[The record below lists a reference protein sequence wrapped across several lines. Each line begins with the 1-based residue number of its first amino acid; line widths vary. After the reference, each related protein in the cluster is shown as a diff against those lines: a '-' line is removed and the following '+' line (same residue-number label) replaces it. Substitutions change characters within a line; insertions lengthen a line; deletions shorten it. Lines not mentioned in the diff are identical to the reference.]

1 MFSSNTSQVA
11 NGSILGVEDVFST
24 YLYTG
29 NGSGQSIKNNI
40 QLGGT
45 PTNGTVLHLTGDTLN
60 DSAPNPCGLINTGSV
75 VVNTT
80 TKKYGTG
87 SLRIPSTTADLS
99 AYSPDLQFGTG
110 DFTIECW
117 VYATTTDNQGVFQL
131 GSDVWGGG
139 SVFVSMYPANQ
150 FQWGWDNSYTGGVG
164 TFSLNTWIHV
174 ALVRQG
180 NTLKFYVNG
189 TQTGSTN
196 TYSGN
201 VASGICK
208 VGYYYASGQSL
219 NGGYIDDLRVS
230 NKAVYTSNFTPPAAA
245 LPIDTLI
252 SGSNYGGLVMSKMRS
267 SAAGTVFIDSAR
279 GITKLLNSTST
290 VAESTTNAIGS
301 FSSTG
306 HSVIGNTSTVN
317 ANGYTYVSWTFRK
330 QPKFFDVVTYT
341 GNGVNTAGGGKTVS
355 HNLGSVPGCI
365 IVKQTD
371 GAGDWKV
378 YHRSNGSSYSMDLNK
393 TAAREV
399 ASIWGGYDPT
409 STDFKVSGT
418 GTNNISGGTYVAYLF
433 AHDTGGFGTAG
444 TDNVISCGSATC
456 SGGIATIN
464 LGYEPQWV
472 LAKVTNTTGD
482 WRMLDNMRGWTNNS
496 GGNQQGLQANTS
508 AAEAS
513 YGWGDT
519 ISPTGFNLYGGASD
533 TFIYIAIRRG
543 PMKTP
548 TSGTSVFLPTT
559 YTGNGSTQ
567 TITTTIRPDFV
578 LLNYI
583 TGGLSETFDRLRGNE
598 LLYTQANAAKDSSN
612 QYISFANNTGFI
624 LPSSVFY
631 TNASASSYTPEAFT
645 RAPSVIDVV
654 CYTGTGSVLN
664 VSHGLTVAP
673 EMMWVKRRD
682 TTGAWSVYHKDVG
695 NTKWANM
702 SATSVPATSS
712 NYWNNTTPTASVF
725 TVGATGDVNASAGT
739 YVAYLFATC
748 PGVSKV
754 GSYTGNGTN
763 QTINCGFSSG
773 ARLIMIKRT
782 DAVGSWYLWDS
793 SRGIVSGNDPYIRL
807 NDGAVSTTTDAVD
820 ADNSGFIVN
829 QESLNLNVNA
839 ATYIFWAVA

>member
-164 TFSLNTWIHV
+164 TFSTNTWIHV

-180 NTLKFYVNG
+180 NNLKFYVNG

-230 NKAVYTSNFTPPAAA
+230 NKAVYTANFTPPASA
-245 LPIDTLI
+245 LSVDTLVA
-252 SGSNYGGLVMSKMRS
+252 GSAYGGMIWHKARN
-267 SAAGTVFIDSAR
+267 AAGYSHAVADTVRGTNKLIYTNETSAQ
-279 GITKLLNSTST
+279 NSPVSLTSF
-290 VAESTTNAIGS
+290 G
-301 FSSTG
+301 STG
-306 HSVIGNTSTVN
+306 FSVNGSGGYIGVSGKNE
-317 ANGYTYVSWTFRK
+317 VSWTFRK
-330 QPKFFDVVTYT
+330 QKKFFDVVTYT

-355 HNLGSVPGCI
+355 HSLDSVPGCI
-365 IVKQTD
+365 IVKQID
-371 GAGDWKV
+371 DVGDWKV

-393 TAAREV
+393 TAVREV

-418 GTNNISGGTYVAYLF
+418 GTNNINGASYVAYLF
-433 AHDTGGFGTAG
+433 AHDAGGFGAAG
-444 TDNVISCGSATC
+444 TDNVISCGSFTTDG
-456 SGGIATIN
+456 SGTATIN
-464 LGYEPQWV
+464 LGYEPQWILV
-472 LAKVTNTTGD
+472 KNTTGTA
-482 WRMLDNMRGWTNNS
+482 DNWGIWDTMRGWQVTAGDRVLYPNQSSAETS
-496 GGNQQGLQANTS
+496 GDSGYPTA
-508 AAEAS
+508 
-513 YGWGDT
+513 
-519 ISPTGFNLYGGASD
+519 TGFYAEGFFYPNANH
-533 TFIYIAIRRG
+533 IYIAIRRG

-548 TSGTSVFLPTT
+548 TSGTQVFTP
-559 YTGNGSTQ
+559 
-567 TITTTIRPDFV
+567 
-578 LLNYI
+578 
-583 TGGLSETFDRLRGNE
+583 RLH
-598 LLYTQANAAKDSSN
+598 
-612 QYISFANNTGFI
+612 
-624 LPSSVFY
+624 
-631 TNASASSYTPEAFT
+631 
-645 RAPSVIDVV
+645 
-654 CYTGTGSVLN
+654 TGT
-664 VSHGLTVAP
+664 A
-673 EMMWVKRRD
+673 
-682 TTGAWSVYHKDVG
+682 
-695 NTKWANM
+695 
-702 SATSVPATSS
+702 
-712 NYWNNTTPTASVF
+712 
-725 TVGATGDVNASAGT
+725 
-739 YVAYLFATC
+739 
-748 PGVSKV
+748 
-754 GSYTGNGTN
+754 
-763 QTINCGFSSG
+763 
-773 ARLIMIKRT
+773 
-782 DAVGSWYLWDS
+782 
-793 SRGIVSGNDPYIRL
+793 
-807 NDGAVSTTTDAVD
+807 STT
-820 ADNSGFIVN
+820 
-829 QESLNLNVNA
+829 
-839 ATYIFWAVA
+839 